1 MKNYSIALFYA
12 LIICFTFFNCKNKDE
27 YYPIKTEKA
36 STKTDLNTHKVIAKN
51 FENAGMYTYVEV
63 SENNEDYWV
72 AIPKGKIEIGQAYF
86 YKGGMKMVN
95 FKSTELNKTFD
106 EVWFLQDLYKDNPSK
121 KSVDHSQN
129 KTKEVFKIIQQPENG
144 TSIEKL
150 LSDPESFENKTIVT
164 KGQVIK
170 VNKNILDRN
179 WVHIKD
185 GTTFKD
191 KTQITITTADSVNIG
206 DVVTFKGNVTLEK
219 DFGYG
224 YVYPVLIENG
234 KLISN

>member
-1 MKNYSIALFYA
+1 MKNYSIALFYL
-12 LIICFTFFNCKNKDE
+12 LIICSITFNCKDNGE
-27 YYPIKTEKA
+27 YHPVKTEKV
-36 STKTDLNTHKVIAKN
+36 STKTDITHKVIARN
-51 FENAGMYTYVEV
+51 FENTGMYTYVEV

-72 AIPKGKIEIGQAYF
+72 AIPKGKIEIGRAYY

-95 FKSTELNKTFD
+95 FKSKELNKTFD
-106 EVWFLQDLYKDNPSK
+106 EVWFLQDLYKKNPSLNNLGN
-121 KSVDHSQN
+121 SQN
-129 KTKEVFKIIQQPENG
+129 KTKDELTIIQQPDNG

-150 LSDPESFENKTIVT
+150 LSNPESFKNEEITI
-164 KGQVIK
+164 KGKVVK

-185 GTTFKD
+185 GTTFKE
-191 KTQITITTADSVNIG
+191 KNQITITTNVSVSIG
-206 DVVTFKGNVTLEK
+206 DVVTFKGVITLGK

-234 KLISN
+234 ELIN

>member
-1 MKNYSIALFYA
+1 MKKYSITLAAA
-12 LIICFTFFNCKNKDE
+12 LIICSITFNCKDSGE
-27 YYPIKTEKA
+27 YQPVKTEKV
-36 STKTDLNTHKVIAKN
+36 STKTDITHKVIAKN

-72 AIPKGKIEIGQAYF
+72 AIPKGNIEIGQAYF
-86 YKGGMKMVN
+86 YKAGMKMVN

-106 EVWFLQDLYKDNPSK
+106 VVWFLQDLYKDNPSK
-121 KSVDHSQN
+121 NNSRNSQN
-129 KTKEVFKIIQQPENG
+129 KTKDILKIIQQPENG

-150 LSDPESFENKTIVT
+150 LSDPESFENEEIISR
-164 KGQVIK
+164 GQVVKI
-170 VNKNILDRN
+170 NNNILERN

-191 KTQITITTADSVNIG
+191 KTQITITTKDSVGLG
-206 DVVTFKGNVTLEK
+206 DIVTFKGKLILNK

-234 KLISN
+234 ELIN